1 MERFAANIFENRE
14 GEPVIALEAL
24 SGEPDMPSL
33 VLKKG
38 TEAVFYRT
46 ADQFIGIENMDL
58 RMQERLRSAQKILVA
73 EIDVNGETNGYY
85 ADVKELN

>member
-1 MERFAANIFENRE
+1 
-14 GEPVIALEAL
+14 
-24 SGEPDMPSL
+24 MPSL
-33 VLKKG
+33 VLKTG

-46 ADQFIGIENMDL
+46 ADQFIGIENMDS
-58 RMQERLRSAQKILVA
+58 RMQKRLRSTRKILVA